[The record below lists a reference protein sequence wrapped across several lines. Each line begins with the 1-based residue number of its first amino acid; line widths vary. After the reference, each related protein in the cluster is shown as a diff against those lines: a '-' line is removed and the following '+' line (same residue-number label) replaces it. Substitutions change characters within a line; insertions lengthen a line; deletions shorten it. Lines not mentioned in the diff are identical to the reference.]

1 MQIHL
6 DMCKK
11 LLNLLK
17 MKIKKLSFRAPF
29 DSAILSFIA
38 MCVLLITNWTE
49 NYGDANAPIS
59 QSFLSAW
66 HSIKSGR

>member
-1 MQIHL
+1 MIR
-6 DMCKK
+6 
-11 LLNLLK
+11 NLI
-17 MKIKKLSFRAPF
+17 KIDNSCFCFRAPF

-38 MCVLLITNWTE
+38 MCIFVVTTWSE

-66 HSIKSGR
+66 HSIKSGK